1 MRRGAVCLSG
11 KMFEAILQVTMFCF
25 EKYTISNFSAKEYN
39 GGRGGGSSPLF
50 YYFRDWVPKCIL
62 FRQLVFTEEKV
73 VVRVYALARFVNM

>member
-1 MRRGAVCLSG
+1 M
-11 KMFEAILQVTMFCF
+11 
-25 EKYTISNFSAKEYN
+25 
-39 GGRGGGSSPLF
+39 F